1 MINTA
6 FIIRAVAAQRNDV
19 TVDVSQKIRNN
30 RRVVTAVGSHFRSDD
45 LLGFSFYRNVK
56 FTPSSTFVPSVFVKL
71 LFALAVNH
79 QPSAVDHNVKR
90 TSRTAFFERNV
101 RRFGM
106 FAKGRIIENARF
118 MNFEKRKQF
127 RPNPM
132 TLR

>member
-1 MINTA
+1 MPSPL
-6 FIIRAVAAQRNDV
+6 QRYDV
-19 TVDVSQKIRNN
+19 TVSMSQQFRNN
-30 RRVVTAVGSHFRSDD
+30 KCSVAAFGSHFRSDD
-45 LLGFSFYRNVK
+45 LLGFGVCRNVE
-56 FTPSSTFVPSVFVKL
+56 FTIGSTFVPSVFVKL